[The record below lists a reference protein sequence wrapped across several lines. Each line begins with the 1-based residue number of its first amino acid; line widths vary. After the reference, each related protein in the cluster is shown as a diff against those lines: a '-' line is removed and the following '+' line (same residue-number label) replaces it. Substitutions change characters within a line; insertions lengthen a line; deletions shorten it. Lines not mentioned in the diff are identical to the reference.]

1 MKKELNSK
9 SKRKWIIGGL
19 AAFTSISLLTTGFA
33 IWVVGVS
40 STESNNDV
48 TVTVDTAQ
56 NKSIVFT
63 MTLDSSSSSIQLKE
77 SAEAKGKIVTVNE
90 SDTTASPLTISY
102 SNLQIVYGK
111 DSEFTNNYDCIKFSI
126 AEPEEGETDYASVK
140 SGDNKLTGTY
150 ARTGNSYTY
159 LEAPDTI
166 KLSSLTQTQND
177 SITTYSS
184 TSGSLTFKWGT
195 FFDNKSPATFYNAKY
210 ADESNNATL
219 AKASGEITSELKDM
233 YNQLNGKKIKLVA
246 TLAKN
251 AA

>member
-33 IWVVGVS
+33 IWVVGVN

-63 MTLDSSSSSIQLKE
+63 MTLGDSIQLKE
-77 SAEAKGKIVTVNE
+77 SAVAEGKIVNVE
-90 SDTTASPLTISY
+90 QSDTQTSPLTISY

-111 DSEFTNNYDCIKFSI
+111 DSGFDYDCIKFSI
-126 AEPEEGETDYASVK
+126 AEPGEGETGSYASVK
-140 SGDNKLTGTY
+140 SKENKLTGSY
-150 ARTGNSYTY
+150 ARTGTSYTY

-166 KLSSLTQTQND
+166 SLDNYTN
-177 SITTYSS
+177 STTTTGSV
-184 TSGSLTFKWGT
+184 TTINIGSGSLTFKWGT
-195 FFDNKSPATFYNAKY
+195 FFNNESPATFYNAKY
-210 ADESNNATL
+210 AGENDNATL

-233 YNQLNGKKIKLVA
+233 YDQLEGKTIKLVA

>member
-63 MTLDSSSSSIQLKE
+63 MTLDSSSIQLKE
-77 SAEAKGKIVTVNE
+77 SVEAKGKIVTVNE

-102 SNLQIVYGK
+102 SNMQIVYGT
-111 DSEFTNNYDCIKFSI
+111 DSGFNYDCIKFSI
-126 AEPEEGETDYASVK
+126 AEPGEGETDYASVK
-140 SGDNKLTGTY
+140 SKESKLTGENY
-150 ARTGNSYTY
+150 KRTGNSYTY

-166 KLSSLTQTQND
+166 SLDNYTN
-177 SITTYSS
+177 STTTTGSV
-184 TSGSLTFKWGT
+184 TTINIGSGNLTFKWGT
-195 FFDNKSPATFYNAKY
+195 FFDNKSPATFYNAQY
-210 ADESNNATL
+210 AGENDNATL
-219 AKASGEITSELKDM
+219 AKASGEITSELNDM
-233 YNQLNGKKIKLVA
+233 NTQLNGKKIKLVA

>member
-63 MTLDSSSSSIQLKE
+63 MTLGDSIQLKE
-77 SAEAKGKIVTVNE
+77 SAVSKGKIVNVEE
-90 SDTTASPLTISY
+90 SDTKTSPLTISY

-111 DSEFTNNYDCIKFSI
+111 DSGFENNYDCIKFSI

-233 YNQLNGKKIKLVA
+233 YDQLEGKKIKLVA